1 MGAVGAALVVGAI
14 AAVAMLT
21 TLFLI
26 RPGGRSIAELPE
38 SKRRAILVT
47 QVAMLVTTM
56 VVVWSFAAGHAVV
69 GIAVLVAVVVLPQ
82 LVLTPLRIRRSRAA
96 AARRRFGDR

>member
-1 MGAVGAALVVGAI
+1 MGALGAALAGGAI
-14 AAVAMLT
+14 CAVVILT

-47 QVAMLVTTM
+47 LAGSLVTMM

-69 GIAVLVAVVVLPQ
+69 GVAVLVAVFVLPE
-82 LVLTPLRIRRSRAA
+82 LVLILLRTRRSRAA
-96 AARRRFGDR
+96 AARRRSGDR